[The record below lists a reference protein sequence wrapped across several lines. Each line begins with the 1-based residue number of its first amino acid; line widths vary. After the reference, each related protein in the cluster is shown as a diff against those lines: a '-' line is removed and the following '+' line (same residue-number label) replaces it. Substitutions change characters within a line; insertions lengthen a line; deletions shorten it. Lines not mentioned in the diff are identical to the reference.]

1 MTAVRLVNVSRS
13 FGAVH
18 ALRGVSLEIA
28 AGERVAVLG
37 KSGSGKSTLLHLL
50 AGLDRPTS
58 GGIEAFGEDIARLP
72 PPALADYRLRRVGV
86 VFQAFHLIPSRTA
99 LENVALPLVLAGVAP
114 GERLARA
121 RAALEA
127 VGLSEREGHRPTTM
141 SGGEQQR
148 VAIARALINGPRLLL
163 CDEPT
168 GNLDSANA
176 EAVMGLLLAK
186 AGECGAAVVLVT
198 HDEELAGRCAR
209 RVIRLRDGEVVA

>member
-1 MTAVRLVNVSRS
+1 MTAIGLVNVSRS
-13 FGAVH
+13 FGSVH
-18 ALRGVSLEIA
+18 ALRDVTLSIA

-58 GGIEAFGEDIARLP
+58 GCIEAFGHDLSRLNSA
-72 PPALADYRLRRVGV
+72 ALAEYRLRTVGV

-99 LENVALPLVLAGVAP
+99 LENVALPLVLAGVHPA
-114 GERLARA
+114 ERMERA
-121 RAALEA
+121 RAALA
-127 VGLSEREGHRPTTM
+127 GVGLAERAGHHPTQL

-148 VAIARALINGPRLLL
+148 VAIARALIHRPRLLL

-176 EAVMGLLLAK
+176 AAIMGLLLA
-186 AGECGAAVVLVT
+186 GCEGAALVLIT
-198 HDEELAGRCAR
+198 HDEELATRTAG
-209 RVIRLRDGEVVA
+209 RVIRLHDGEVIP